1 MCSEGST
8 SRLHRD
14 GRKEQR
20 REIVRGCLSGAAFW
34 VSLNHFLF
42 SRAGWRFLFLPPS
55 PQRVHLSNTEPR
67 TDRGAL
73 VPSSLS
79 RASRKNALFAP
90 NQVASI
96 PPTFFSPSPR
106 LLVRAE
112 KQRELYGKESE
123 KGREEEQK
131 IKGMKEK
138 RGPRATSASTPA

>member
-1 MCSEGST
+1 MP
-8 SRLHRD
+8 RLAMD
-14 GRKEQR
+14 GRKEQQ
-20 REIVRGCLSGAAFW
+20 REIVKGCLSGAPFW

-42 SRAGWRFLFLPPS
+42 SRGWMAFPVPPS
-55 PQRVHLSNTEPR
+55 VTSTCTPEQYRAE
-67 TDRGAL
+67 DRQK
-73 VPSSLS
+73 SSRPLQPLT
-79 RASRKNALFAP
+79 RLTKKCTFAP

-96 PPTFFSPSPR
+96 PLTFFSPSPR